1 MTKRNKY
8 PEVNVSEQITHI
20 DIGAGVEQFTKNEW
34 ETTQVSHSPIQ
45 VRMLKR
51 LAKHGMK
58 GIPVAS
64 SPEAVPGPYNSNLRP
79 GGIVLKH

>member
-1 MTKRNKY
+1 MTRRSKHV
-8 PEVNVSEQITHI
+8 EASVSEQITRI
-20 DIGAGVEQFTKNEW
+20 GVGAGVEQFTKNEW
-34 ETTQVSHSPIQ
+34 EATQASRSPIQ

-64 SPEAVPGPYNSNLRP
+64 SPEAAPGPYNSNLRP
-79 GGIVLKH
+79 GGSVLKH